1 MHAQGDEKNSMSDST
16 HQSTP
21 HHANPPARGGPARQ
35 AAKVASHA
43 RIGFTLRQRS
53 PTRRASS
60 AVGLCGGP
68 PSLLQRLGLTFG
80 TAVGLLLGGL
90 AGSGTGR
97 LVGTEAAVT
106 SGYALGAVVGGVIGS
121 LLASKYFNNTAK

>member
-1 MHAQGDEKNSMSDST
+1 MYAQGEEKNSMSDST

-21 HHANPPARGGPARQ
+21 PHAGP
-35 AAKVASHA
+35 
-43 RIGFTLRQRS
+43 
-53 PTRRASS
+53 
-60 AVGLCGGP
+60 P
-68 PSLLQRLGLTFG
+68 PSLLQRLGPTFG

-106 SGYALGAVVGGVIGS
+106 SGYALGAVGGGVLGS
-121 LLASKYFNNTAK
+121 LLAWKYFNNTAK